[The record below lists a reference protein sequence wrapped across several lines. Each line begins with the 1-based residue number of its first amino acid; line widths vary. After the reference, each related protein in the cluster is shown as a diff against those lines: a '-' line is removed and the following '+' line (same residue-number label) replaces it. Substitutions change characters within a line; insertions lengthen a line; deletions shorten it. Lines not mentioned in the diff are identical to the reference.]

1 MNDVLLVVVVLVALG
16 FDFTN
21 GFHDTANA
29 VATSVST
36 RALSPRLAVLIA
48 AIANLA
54 GAFVTTAVAKTVG
67 KGIIDTG
74 LANEKTVLAALI
86 GAIVWNLITWR
97 AGLPS
102 SSSHALIGGLVGA
115 AIAQS
120 GLEGVQWHGLVHSV
134 AIPAIAAPAIAFA
147 GAFLLLLAI
156 YWLLVWMNPGM
167 ANRTFRL
174 GQLASGTWVAFT
186 HGAND
191 AQKTMGVIAL
201 ALFEA
206 GHLSHFYIPN
216 WVIVSAGLAIAAGT
230 YVGGWRI
237 MKTLGQRVVNMEPAS
252 GFAAQITAGVTIYSA
267 TKLGYPLSTTHVI
280 SGSVLG
286 SGATKRLSA
295 VRWGVA
301 GNIVTAWLLTIPA
314 AGLVAA
320 ALVLADP
327 GDLLAAALHFGHAAG
342 PQRRVHDRAAL
353 RHPLRRAR
361 LRAEPDGAR
370 GQRDQRPRPGHR
382 HLLGR
387 PDHVRLQ
394 ARVRDGEGLPRPAR
408 VRRVRGH
415 PREPRLAQRRLRP
428 LRGHVRRAQLG
439 AAPRRRDR
447 RGRRL
452 DRARPRPR
460 PDRPRALPL
469 DRGAVRRRRRPEDLR
484 PPPPPA
490 AGARHGPRAQRR
502 LRRRRLHR
510 VPAARGR
517 RPRSLGPQARAVCV
531 AAREPVRRQRRHGL
545 LDSACEAR
553 RGPVTT

>member
-1 MNDVLLVVVVLVALG
+1 VDNVLLVLVVAVALG

-36 RALSPRLAVLIA
+36 RALSPRMAVLIA

-74 LANEKTVLAALI
+74 LANEKTVLAALV

-97 AGLPS
+97 LGLPS

-120 GLEGVQWHGLVHSV
+120 GLEGVQWHGLVHNV
-134 AIPAIAAPAIAFA
+134 AIPGVIAPAIAFG
-147 GAFLLLLAI
+147 GAFLLLLGI
-156 YWLLVWMNPGM
+156 YWVFVWMTPGF

-206 GHLSHFYIPN
+206 GHISHFYIPT

-237 MKTLGQRVVNMEPAS
+237 MRTLGQRVFSMDPAS
-252 GFAAQITAGVTIYSA
+252 GFAAQVTAGVTIYTA

-286 SGATKRLSA
+286 AGATKRLSA

-301 GNIVTAWLLTIPA
+301 GNIVTAWILTIPA
-314 AGLVAA
+314 AGIVAA
-320 ALVLADP
+320 ALYWP
-327 GDLLAAALHFGHAAG
+327 I
-342 PQRRVHDRAAL
+342 
-353 RHPLRRAR
+353 
-361 LRAEPDGAR
+361 
-370 GQRDQRPRPGHR
+370 
-382 HLLGR
+382 
-387 PDHVRLQ
+387 Q
-394 ARVRDGEGLPRPAR
+394 AIF
-408 VRRVRGH
+408 
-415 PREPRLAQRRLRP
+415 
-428 LRGHVRRAQLG
+428 
-439 AAPRRRDR
+439 
-447 RGRRL
+447 
-452 DRARPRPR
+452 
-460 PDRPRALPL
+460 
-469 DRGAVRRRRRPEDLR
+469 
-484 PPPPPA
+484 
-490 AGARHGPRAQRR
+490 
-502 LRRRRLHR
+502 
-510 VPAARGR
+510 
-517 RPRSLGPQARAVCV
+517 
-531 AAREPVRRQRRHGL
+531 
-545 LDSACEAR
+545 
-553 RGPVTT
+553 